1 MASSPGADPSRTGAR
16 RRTLLSFATLT
27 WRPLVSEVQAAGQGR
42 IFDAAD
48 APVRPVALVLGA
60 MVREMKPTAVL
71 EDRVLTAARLFR
83 EGKAARLLLS
93 GTPDEVAVMTR
104 LLAEHDVPGDAQLLD
119 PRGTHTFESVRNARA
134 LGHRS
139 LLIVSQRF
147 HLPRALYLAGR
158 MGIDAV
164 GVAADLRHY
173 AALKKME
180 QREVFSSVLAY
191 WMARATS

>member
-1 MASSPGADPSRTGAR
+1 MIAR
-16 RRTLLSFATLT
+16 RRYDLRDEPDQLFFHVKA
-27 WRPLVSEVQAAGQGR
+27 PHLV
-42 IFDAAD
+42 
-48 APVRPVALVLGA
+48 
-60 MVREMKPTAVL
+60 
-71 EDRVLTAARLFR
+71 
-83 EGKAARLLLS
+83 
-93 GTPDEVAVMTR
+93 
-104 LLAEHDVPGDAQLLD
+104 AQLLD